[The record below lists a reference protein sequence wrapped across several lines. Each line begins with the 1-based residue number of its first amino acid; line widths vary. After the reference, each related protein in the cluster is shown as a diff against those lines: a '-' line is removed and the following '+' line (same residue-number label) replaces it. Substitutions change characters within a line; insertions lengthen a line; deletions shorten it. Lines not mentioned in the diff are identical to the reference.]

1 MPTPAEQK
9 ALAFV
14 ALVIVLGGAVRVLRA
29 GALAAPSAGPAEQQA
44 LARQT
49 FSAGS
54 AAAAAHERVGP
65 KGAAPARGAR
75 KRRDAGAKKSATGAS
90 ETGGDPPLHSGF
102 PPPGPRIDVDMRA
115 VGPVSPP
122 PAWPAPP
129 RLRVDLD
136 VASAAEIE
144 RLPWVGPA
152 LARRIV
158 ASRDS
163 LGFFGE
169 LAALGRVK
177 GVGRTTLE
185 RLAPLVTFSAQTRR

>member
-9 ALAFV
+9 ALAFA
-14 ALVIVLGGAVRVLRA
+14 ALVIVLGGAVRILRA

-54 AAAAAHERVGP
+54 AAVAVRERAER
-65 KGAAPARGAR
+65 KGGSPARGAR
-75 KRRDAGAKKSATGAS
+75 RRRDAGARKAATGA
-90 ETGGDPPLHSGF
+90 TDTVGGPSLHSGF

-115 VGPVSPP
+115 RPVSP

-129 RLRVDLD
+129 PLRLDLD

-144 RLPWVGPA
+144 RLPRVGPA

-163 LGFFGE
+163 LGPFGE

-177 GVGRTTLE
+177 GVGRATLE
-185 RLAPLVTFSAQTRR
+185 RLAPLVTFSAQARR